1 MLRRRKRS
9 LALVAV
15 TALGGSVVVVA
26 PGSASAPP
34 VGPLPTGPT
43 AAIQT
48 RAGELVAFALPARSN
63 GRVWRIA
70 NTVDGNVIREV
81 SEGDLGNQVVLVFK
95 AVGPGK
101 ATVAFGLTRGER
113 SAASESRRF
122 VVSVRA

>member
-1 MLRRRKRS
+1 MHRRRKRVFA
-9 LALVAV
+9 LAAFAALTVSAV
-15 TALGGSVVVVA
+15 FASA
-26 PGSASAPP
+26 GSASAPP
-34 VGPLPTGPT
+34 VGPLPPGPT

-48 RAGELVAFALPARSN
+48 RAGELVAFALPVRSN

-70 NTVDGNVIREV
+70 NTVNAKVIREV

-95 AVGPGK
+95 AMGAGK

-122 VVSVRA
+122 VVSVRS

>member
-1 MLRRRKRS
+1 MLRRRTRS
-9 LALVAV
+9 LGLAAF
-15 TALGGSVVVVA
+15 TALAGSVIVVS

-34 VGPLPTGPT
+34 VGPSPPGPT

-70 NTVDGNVIREV
+70 NTVDGKVIREV

-122 VVSVRA
+122 VVSVRS